1 MSRFSIDSIIV
12 PRYEKECY
20 CKEENFWRPK
30 DCMEDARK
38 LIINIGA
45 SK

>member
-1 MSRFSIDSIIV
+1 MSRFGIDLKIV
-12 PRYEKECY
+12 SRYEKEC
-20 CKEENFWRPK
+20 CCFEENFWRPE